1 MGKKQIKISGVAT
14 KNARKRISRGLT
26 CESLRPAPFL
36 VLQLGLAGEVEGD
49 LDILAIVNSEYVETL
64 APGDQEESESE
75 YV

>member
-26 CESLRPAPFL
+26 CESLRPAPLL

-49 LDILAIVNSEYVETL
+49 LDVLAIVNSEYVKTL

>member
-1 MGKKQIKISGVAT
+1 MNQ
-14 KNARKRISRGLT
+14 RLT
-26 CESLRPAPFL
+26 CETLWSSALL

>member
-49 LDILAIVNSEYVETL
+49 LDVLAIVNSEYVETL